1 MSPWGL
7 PLRFRADDKTGLA
20 YARRGIFD
28 LPVCEVL
35 WRLCEPGDLALD
47 VGANIGQMTSVMA
60 AAVGDEGRVIAF
72 EPHPE
77 VFREL
82 RANADRWGRAEA
94 TGAIELRN
102 LAASSA
108 SGVAELGEGE
118 SFASN
123 AGTASMRSG
132 EESYVAVMRVPA
144 RRLDEEVG
152 NATVG
157 VMKLDVE
164 GHELEALRGAEG
176 LLAEGRIR
184 DLVFEDFGRP
194 PTPVMS
200 FLAARGY
207 SIYSFDQAILGPT
220 VGPAAAGSARRSG
233 EDPSY
238 LATIDPDRALRRLSR
253 RGWGVLRAGPYAAR
267 RARSAGTPASRVP
280 APSTAS

>member
-1 MSPWGL
+1 MRLPQPDPAIASEPRGLPAPVYRRLNKPYYLFRPGQVVRRATLPRRRRNGREAYDEITSPWGL

-35 WRLCEPGDLALD
+35 WRLCEPGELALD

-132 EESYVAVMRVPA
+132 A
-144 RRLDEEVG
+144 
-152 NATVG
+152 
-157 VMKLDVE
+157 
-164 GHELEALRGAEG
+164 
-176 LLAEGRIR
+176 
-184 DLVFEDFGRP
+184 
-194 PTPVMS
+194 
-200 FLAARGY
+200 
-207 SIYSFDQAILGPT
+207 
-220 VGPAAAGSARRSG
+220 
-233 EDPSY
+233 
-238 LATIDPDRALRRLSR
+238 
-253 RGWGVLRAGPYAAR
+253 GVLRRRDARAGPAPR
-267 RARSAGTPASRVP
+267 RGGR
-280 APSTAS
+280 